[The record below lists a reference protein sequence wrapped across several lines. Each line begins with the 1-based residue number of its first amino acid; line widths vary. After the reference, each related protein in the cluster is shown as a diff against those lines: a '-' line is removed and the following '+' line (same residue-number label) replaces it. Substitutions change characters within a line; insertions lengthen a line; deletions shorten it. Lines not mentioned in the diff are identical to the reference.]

1 MQVTRHQRLHYTL
14 RMRLPVALLLAL
26 TSPLAHAQHITNPR
40 ASFLDVPARQSTLA
54 STTNPL
60 LLAAIR
66 SLRSCVATPLVP
78 APPSPMDIPHH
89 YMSGSSGPINPAEAI
104 ATRVY
109 AAFEHRITDGMNQYL
124 ATGSHS
130 EAQCALAQIDTW
142 AQAHALLDYDPRS
155 QAWYQVEWTLGSA
168 AITTSVL
175 VNDPTLDPAQ
185 QQRVIAWLDAVSRKD
200 ISFERPDRD
209 LNNHHYWRALAAT
222 ATGVVASDDKLFHF
236 GIDAYKQAIDEIDP
250 AGAFPR
256 EMARHENAIHYQGF
270 ALQPLILIAEFASRQ
285 NIDLYSYNS
294 HHRTLRDA
302 ILFYGRAVAD
312 PTLVKPYTSDPQK
325 LDFHPND
332 FAAFNFYAAHFG
344 TDGLPPSIVNAL
356 QQPTTDTRIG
366 GNTTI
371 LATK

>member
-1 MQVTRHQRLHYTL
+1 MVITRLAAALVAISLSARA
-14 RMRLPVALLLAL
+14 LPVA
-26 TSPLAHAQHITNPR
+26 AQHVTNPH
-40 ASFLDVPARQSTLA
+40 ASFLNVPTRQSTLA

-60 LLAAIR
+60 LLAAIKN
-66 SLRSCVATPLVP
+66 LHSCVATPLVP

-104 ATRVY
+104 ATRPY
-109 AAFEHRITDGMNQYL
+109 TAFEHRITDGMNQYL
-124 ATGSHS
+124 ATGSHT

-142 AQAHALLDYDPRS
+142 AQAHALLDYPPRS
-155 QAWYQVEWTLGSA
+155 QSWYQVEWTLGSA

-200 ISFERPDRD
+200 LTFERPEDM
-209 LNNHHYWRALAAT
+209 NNHHYWRALAAT
-222 ATGVVASDDKLFHF
+222 AVGVVASDDTLFHY
-236 GIDAYKQAIDEIDP
+236 GIDAYKGAIDEIDP

-256 EMARHENAIHYQGF
+256 EMGRHENAIHYQGF

-285 NIDLYSYNS
+285 NLDLYAYQS
-294 HHRTLRDA
+294 HNRTLRDA

-312 PTLVKPYTSDPQK
+312 PNLVKPYTSDPQN
-325 LDFHPND
+325 DTFHSND
-332 FAAFNFYAAHFG
+332 FAAFNFYAARFG

-356 QQPTTDTRIG
+356 RQPTTDTRIG
-366 GNTTI
+366 GNTTV
-371 LATK
+371 LAAK

>member
-1 MQVTRHQRLHYTL
+1 MTGHHPLHYTL
-14 RMRLPVALLLAL
+14 RMRLPVVLLLAL
-26 TSPLAHAQHITNPR
+26 TSPLAQAQHLNPH

-54 STTNPL
+54 ATTNPL
-60 LLAAIR
+60 LLAAIK
-66 SLRSCVATPLVP
+66 SLHSCAATPLVP
-78 APPSPMDIPHH
+78 APASPMDIPHH
-89 YMSGSSGPINPAEAI
+89 YLSGSSGPINPAEAI
-104 ATRVY
+104 ATHVY
-109 AAFEHRITDGMNQYL
+109 ASFEHRITDGMNQYL
-124 ATGSHS
+124 AANNHTES
-130 EAQCALAQIDTW
+130 ACALSQLDTW
-142 AQAHALLDYDPRS
+142 AQAHSLLDYDPRS

-175 VNDPTLDPAQ
+175 VNDATLDPAQ
-185 QQRVIAWLDAVSRKD
+185 LHRVIAWLDAVSRKD

-222 ATGVVASDDKLFHF
+222 ATGVVASDDKLFRF
-236 GIDAYKQAIDEIDP
+236 GIDAYNGAIDEIDP

-270 ALQPLILIAEFASRQ
+270 ALQPLLLIAEFASRQ
-285 NIDLYSYNS
+285 GIDLYSFNS

-312 PTLVKPYTSDPQK
+312 PALVKPYTSDPQK

-332 FAAFNFYAAHFG
+332 FAAFNFYTAHFG
-344 TDGLPPSIVNAL
+344 ADGLPPSILEAL
-356 QQPTTDTRIG
+356 QHPTTDTRLG

-371 LATK
+371 LIAQ

>member
-1 MQVTRHQRLHYTL
+1 MEG
-14 RMRLPVALLLAL
+14 MRLRSVTTKVVLLLAL
-26 TSPLAHAQHITNPR
+26 SAQAQHITHPH

-60 LLAAIR
+60 LLSAIK
-66 SLRSCVATPLVP
+66 SLHSCVATPLVP
-78 APPSPMDIPHH
+78 TPPSPMDIPHH
-89 YMSGSSGPINPAEAI
+89 YLSGSSGPINPAEAI

-124 ATGSHS
+124 ATGNTS
-130 EAQCALAQIDTW
+130 EAQCTLAQLDAW

-155 QAWYQVEWTLGSA
+155 QSWYQVEWTLASA

-222 ATGVVASDDKLFHF
+222 ATGVIASDDKLFRF
-236 GIDAYKQAIDEIDP
+236 GIDAYKDAIQEIDP

-285 NIDLYSYNS
+285 NIDLYAYNS

-312 PTLVKPYTSDPQK
+312 PTLVKPYTSDPQN
-325 LDFHPND
+325 DAFHPND
-332 FAAFNFYAAHFG
+332 FAAFNFYAARYG
-344 TDGLPPSIVNAL
+344 TDGLPPSILNAL
-356 QQPTTDTRIG
+356 QQPTTESRIG

-371 LATK
+371 LAAK